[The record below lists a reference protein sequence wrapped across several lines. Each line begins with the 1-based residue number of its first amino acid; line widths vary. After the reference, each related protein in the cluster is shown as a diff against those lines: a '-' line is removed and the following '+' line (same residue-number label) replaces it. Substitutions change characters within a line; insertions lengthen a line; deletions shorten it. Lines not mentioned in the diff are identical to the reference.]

1 MDPERDRW
9 IPFENGETVGQ
20 RGSEDGLILLDDEY
34 PGCARI
40 TLERDAVSSPFA
52 ITCGVYGWIVHTH
65 FLSSENESR
74 KAFDAMKLEI
84 NRIVDLIPD
93 QATFDRLHKTDRSNF
108 DHVCKAVAEQIKG
121 LVGRFQ

>member
-40 TLERDAVSSPFA
+40 TLERDAV
-52 ITCGVYGWIVHTH
+52 GWIVHTH

-121 LVGRFQ
+121 FVGRFQ